1 MQAGDYGEARSEPWS
16 LRKRALPLRTFS
28 GRVVYN
34 RKPHFFTLRDAQRI
48 LRKVE
53 VPENVPAESWVQSV
67 FTFLRTATIE
77 MLDKLLPF
85 LDGRDVEN
93 FYQVMIEILDR
104 FFRIDT
110 DNQQLETAA
119 RRLII
124 GLADRYGLTVTIK
137 K

>member
-34 RKPHFFTLRDAQRI
+34 RKPHFFTLRDAQRV

-53 VPENVPAESWVQSV
+53 VPENVPAKSWVQSV
-67 FTFLRTATIE
+67 FEFLRTATIE

-85 LDGRDVEN
+85 LDGRDIEN
-93 FYQVMIEILDR
+93 FYQVVIEILDR
-104 FFRIDT
+104 FFRIDA
-110 DNQQLETAA
+110 DNQQLEMAA